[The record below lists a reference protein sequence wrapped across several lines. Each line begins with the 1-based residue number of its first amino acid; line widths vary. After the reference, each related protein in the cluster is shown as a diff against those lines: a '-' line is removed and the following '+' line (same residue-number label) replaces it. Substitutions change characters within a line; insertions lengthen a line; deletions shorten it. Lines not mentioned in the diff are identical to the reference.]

1 MNKITKLILE
11 IGLFKE
17 LYEQKIITEQEMS
30 IAIQEINKELE
41 KESEEE

>member
-1 MNKITKLILE
+1 MNKITKLNLE
-11 IGLFKE
+11 RGLFKE